1 MTDVK
6 LPRIIGH
13 RGAAENAPENTLE
26 SFRAAAAEGA
36 QWVEFDAKLTA
47 DNAVIILHDDDL
59 DRTTTGKGPAKLKTL
74 AELQSLDAGAWF
86 KPGTAPG
93 FAGARIPTLKDTVA
107 LLDELGL
114 SANVE
119 LKPCPGRE
127 RETASVIMDVLRRI
141 WPRAKPLP
149 LISSF
154 VPECLR
160 VAQAEAPEFPRGLL
174 LDEHPLDWLAQARG
188 VGAVSVNIGDQVATP
203 DWCREIKAAGYG
215 LLVYTVNDAA
225 RAAQLFAWG
234 VDGVFTDAPGRLLAK
249 LVI

>member
-1 MTDVK
+1 MILPGVI
-6 LPRIIGH
+6 LPRVIGH

-36 QWVEFDAKLTA
+36 GWVEFDAKLTA
-47 DNAVIILHDDDL
+47 DNAIIILHDDDL
-59 DRTTTGKGPAKLKTL
+59 DRTTNGKGPAKLKTL

-86 KPGTAPG
+86 KPG
-93 FAGARIPTLKDTVA
+93 FAGARIPTLAETVA
-107 LLDELGL
+107 LLNELDL

-127 RETASVIMDVLRRI
+127 RETASLIMAALRRL
-141 WPRAKPLP
+141 WPASKPLP
-149 LISSF
+149 LVSSF

-174 LDEHPLDWLAQARG
+174 LEEHPLDWLARARG
-188 VGAVSVNIGDQVATP
+188 VGAVSVNIWERDATP
-203 DWCREIKAAGYG
+203 DWCREIKSAGYG
-215 LLVYTVNDAA
+215 LLAYTVNSVE
-225 RAAQLFAWG
+225 RAAELFAWG

-249 LVI
+249 LGN